1 MKGYLEV
8 PDNRTLAAVDGISFS
23 SLRKNFFGAMMADGY
38 LGPNVE
44 DMALVPRVLS
54 GSYVRLIEDAAEQL
68 TRAVLTFAS
77 RDRDFILKYLRPDD
91 RWKTLIEDYGILDR
105 IPQRMVGELRYDF
118 ALTGPL
124 TEDNPP
130 QLLEINGAALGL
142 YAFGSFLPKTV
153 KDLVPGLD
161 HLTYTDVVDSF
172 AKLCQRVGPEIATFS
187 PGGLFWGDHLIAKAM
202 ENHHFVTPVE
212 MAN

>member
-8 PDNRTLAAVDGISFS
+8 PDDSTLAAFDAIDFS
-23 SLRKNFFGAMMADGY
+23 SLRKNFFGAMMDDGY

-44 DMALVPRVLS
+44 DMSLVPRVLNA
-54 GSYVRLIEDAAEQL
+54 SYVRVIEDAAEQL

-77 RDRDFILKYLRPDD
+77 RDRDFILQYLRPDD

-118 ALTGPL
+118 ALAGPL
-124 TEDNPP
+124 TEENPP

-153 KDLVPGLD
+153 KDFVPGLD

-172 AKLCQRVGPEIATFS
+172 TKLCQRVEIGRA
-187 PGGLFWGDHLIAKAM
+187 H
-202 ENHHFVTPVE
+202 V
-212 MAN
+212 